1 MKSFWERRIARAEEL
16 SIVCVAAA
24 ELLSLYVRLAIFQ
37 KSVFEDLAARRETDP
52 ATLTTYFPQLFDL
65 VDRYGPPA
73 AAGFARQN
81 LGSEAERDRIILTH
95 WNDPSTGDYCE
106 RFFARVLLQP
116 FAESLAARANVPA
129 DTSSGACPFCGAHPV
144 AAVLRGEGD
153 GGKRFLVCSLCSTEW
168 EFRRILCPGCG
179 EEHKDKLP
187 VYVTKTFDYIR
198 IESCDTCQTYVKSID
213 LTKNGLAIPIVDELA
228 SVSLNVWAEEHGYTK
243 IEPNLLGL

>member
-16 SIVCVAAA
+16 STVCVTAA
-24 ELLSLYVRLAIFQ
+24 ELLSLYVRIAIFQ
-37 KSVFEDLAARRETDP
+37 KSVFEELAARRETDP
-52 ATLTTYFPQLFDL
+52 ATLTTYFPPLLDL

-81 LGSEAERDRIILTH
+81 LGSEAERDRI
-95 WNDPSTGDYCE
+95 
-106 RFFARVLLQP
+106 FARVLLQP
-116 FAESLAARANVPA
+116 FAESLAVRGNISA
-129 DTSSGACPFCGAHPV
+129 DTSSGKCPFCGAHPV

-168 EFRRILCPGCG
+168 EFRRILCPACG
-179 EEHKDKLP
+179 EGHKDKLP
-187 VYVTKTFDYIR
+187 VYVTETFDYIR
-198 IESCDTCQTYVKSID
+198 IESCDTCQTYLKSID
-213 LTKNGLAIPIVDELA
+213 LTKNGLAVPIVDELA